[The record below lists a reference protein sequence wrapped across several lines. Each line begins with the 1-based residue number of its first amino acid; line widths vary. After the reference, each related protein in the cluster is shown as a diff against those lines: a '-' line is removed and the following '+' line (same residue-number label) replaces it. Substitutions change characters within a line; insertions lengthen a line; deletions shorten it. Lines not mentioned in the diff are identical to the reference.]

1 MPRRNDEIK
10 ERMREMLK
18 SLKAMYGL
26 ESKGRKEN
34 SIVAYQKQNQNVL
47 TAFTTAFTHSSSLV
61 QKALIEY
68 AKV

>member
-34 SIVAYQKQNQNVL
+34 SIVAYQRQNQNVL
-47 TAFTTAFTHSSSLV
+47 TAFTHSSSLV